1 MSDEPI
7 QPIEPARAIVPLS
20 ADGKHVQAIIPRNTE
35 EASRMANAIISS
47 GIVPAAFK
55 FKSNEWEGEGDD
67 RRQVQWKDA
76 PNKALIVMGIL
87 KAMEVG
93 MAPITGLSFLLP
105 INDRFTIF
113 GDGAVA
119 LAQGRGLVAKQT
131 RANVGPAI
139 EPSLPMGE
147 WPDEYGVEVRFWRVN
162 QSEPYVGRFT
172 VGDARRAK
180 LWMNLSKQPWI
191 MYPDRMLFNRARAFA
206 LRDGFA
212 DALSGLG
219 IAEEVRDMTPDPIDA
234 GELRSARHA
243 ALFNDDDETPQEAV
257 EEVEGEEVPA
267 EPVEAAGEATAEPGA
282 LI

>member
-1 MSDEPI
+1 MSDEQTPP
-7 QPIEPARAIVPLS
+7 PIEASRAIVPLS

-55 FKSNEWEGEGDD
+55 FKSNEWEGDGDNSK
-67 RRQVQWKDA
+67 QVQWKDS

-87 KAMEVG
+87 KSMEVG

-105 INDRFTIF
+105 INDRFTIW

-139 EPSLPMGE
+139 EPGLPMGD
-147 WPDEYGVEVRFWRVN
+147 WPDEYGVEVRFWRVG
-162 QSEPYVGRFT
+162 QTEPYVGRFT
-172 VGDARRAK
+172 VGDARRAN
-180 LWMNLSKQPWI
+180 LWMNTNKKPWI

-234 GELRSARHA
+234 GELRSAKRA
-243 ALFNDDDETPQEAV
+243 ALFSDDETPQEAI
-257 EEVEGEEVPA
+257 EEGEVEEVPA
-267 EPVEAAGEATAEPGA
+267 EPAEAAGEAQGQPGG
-282 LI
+282 LL